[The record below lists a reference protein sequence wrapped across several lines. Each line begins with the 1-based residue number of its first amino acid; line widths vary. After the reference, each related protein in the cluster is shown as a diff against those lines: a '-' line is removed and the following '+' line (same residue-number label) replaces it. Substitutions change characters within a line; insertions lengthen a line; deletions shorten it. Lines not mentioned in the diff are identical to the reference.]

1 MSTTVSLKHSQ
12 SGVIKAAPVG
22 FSWTTFFFG
31 GFPALLRGDLK
42 WAVIMWIVFWLSGWG
57 LLYLTFVIAFLPFS
71 ITPVVL
77 GIVLAVRSVLAV
89 IYNKRYVVE
98 RMEKGYVPADDHS
111 RNVLLRAGI
120 GTTSPVESPTSKS
133 TEPPPQ
139 PEDALTMQQRILMC
153 AKDEGGVVTP
163 LKIAMETG
171 CSLDEA
177 KAELDGLV
185 SQGHFEVRPRRDGSL
200 VYMVPDLLID
210 EKRADLES
218 IT

>member
-1 MSTTVSLKHSQ
+1 MSTKVSLKHTQ

-42 WAVIMWIVFWLSGWG
+42 WAVIMWIVWLGG
-57 LLYLTFVIAFLPFS
+57 LGLSIVTFG
-71 ITPVVL
+71 ITSVVF
-77 GIVLAVRSVLAV
+77 GIVLAL
-89 IYNKRYVVE
+89 IYNKRYIVE
-98 RMEKGYVPADDHS
+98 RLEAGYVPADDHS
-111 RNVLLRAGI
+111 RNVLMQAGI
-120 GTTSPVESPTSKS
+120 GTESAVESPSKEP
-133 TEPPPQ
+133 TEPPP
-139 PEDALTMQQRILMC
+139 PEDEPTMEKRILTC

-163 LKIAMETG
+163 SKIAMETG

-177 KAELDGLV
+177 KAELDSLV

-200 VYMVPDLLID
+200 VYTAPDMLTD

>member
-1 MSTTVSLKHSQ
+1 MSTKVSLKHAK
-12 SGVIKAAPVG
+12 SGVIKAAPIG

-42 WAVIMWIVFWLSGWG
+42 WAVIMWIVWLSGLG
-57 LLYLTFVIAFLPFS
+57 LSILTFG
-71 ITPVVL
+71 ITSVVF
-77 GIVLAVRSVLAV
+77 GIVLAV

-98 RMEKGYVPADDHS
+98 RMEEGYVPADDHS
-111 RNVLLRAGI
+111 RHVLLRAGI
-120 GTTSPVESPTSKS
+120 GTTSPVESSTSV
-133 TEPPPQ
+133 EPSEPAPP
-139 PEDALTMQQRILMC
+139 PEDAMTMQQRILKC

-163 LKIAMETG
+163 SKIAMETG

-177 KAELDGLV
+177 KVELDGLV
-185 SQGHFEVRPRRDGSL
+185 SQGHFEVRPRRDGTL
-200 VYMVPDLLID
+200 VYTVPDLLTD

>member
-1 MSTTVSLKHSQ
+1 MSTKVSLKHKQ
-12 SGVIKAAPVG
+12 SGVIKAVPVG

-42 WAVIMWIVFWLSGWG
+42 WAVIMWIVWLAG
-57 LLYLTFVIAFLPFS
+57 LGLSIFTFG
-71 ITPVVL
+71 ITSLVF
-77 GIVLAVRSVLAV
+77 GIVLGV

-98 RMEKGYVPADDHS
+98 RLEEGYVPADDHS
-111 RNVLLRAGI
+111 RNVLLQAGI
-120 GTTSPVESPTSKS
+120 GTTSPVESPTS
-133 TEPPPQ
+133 TEPTEPEPEPEPP

-163 LKIAMETG
+163 SKIAMETA

-185 SQGHFEVRPRRDGSL
+185 SQGHFEVRPRRDGTL
-200 VYMVPDLLID
+200 VYTVPDLLTD

-218 IT
+218 LT

>member
-1 MSTTVSLKHSQ
+1 MSTKISLKHTH
-12 SGVIKAAPVG
+12 SGVIKPAPIG

-42 WAVIMWIVFWLSGWG
+42 WAVIMWIIWLSGLG
-57 LLYLTFVIAFLPFS
+57 LSLLTFG
-71 ITPVVL
+71 ITSLVF
-77 GIVLAVRSVLAV
+77 GIVLGV

-98 RMEKGYVPADDHS
+98 RMEEGYVPADDHS

-120 GTTSPVESPTSKS
+120 GTTSPVESPKTEDPS
-133 TEPPPQ
+133 EPPPP
-139 PEDALTMQQRILMC
+139 PEDALPMQQRILKC
-153 AKDEGGVVTP
+153 AKEEGGVVTP
-163 LKIAMETG
+163 SKIAMETG

-185 SQGHFEVRPRRDGSL
+185 SQGHFEVRPRRDGTI
-200 VYMVPDLLID
+200 VYTSPDLLTD